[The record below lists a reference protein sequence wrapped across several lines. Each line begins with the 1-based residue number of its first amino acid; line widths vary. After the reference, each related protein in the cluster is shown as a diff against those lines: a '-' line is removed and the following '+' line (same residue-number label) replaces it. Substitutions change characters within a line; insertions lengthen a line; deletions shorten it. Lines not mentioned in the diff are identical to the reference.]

1 MDIISINHGNHLI
14 CYSCPNVLQNIEIF
28 LVIEFSMFNESTRLI
43 VIIYTNKNCVYN
55 GKIYSD
61 TPKFLHVLVMV
72 QIYIAA
78 LLAF

>member
-1 MDIISINHGNHLI
+1 MLLLSQCIAKHRNIS
-14 CYSCPNVLQNIEIF
+14 Y
-28 LVIEFSMFNESTRLI
+28 FSMFNESTKLIMLI

-55 GKIYSD
+55 GKIDSD